1 MLAWIALSLAA
12 EVEGPWA
19 GGAYVDLAPGPDGVH
34 AAWVDGSTLR
44 YARLGQPTET
54 VADVV
59 EAGAPPPRPPPRG
72 SVPRGGTALPSGM
85 RAWGSRP
92 RPSPTSSRRATAA
105 RSGPRSHST

>member
-59 EAGAPPPRPPPRG
+59 EAG
-72 SVPRGGTALPSGM
+72 GGE
-85 RAWGSRP
+85 AW
-92 RPSPTSSRRATAA
+92 
-105 RSGPRSHST
+105 RSGGVDRAETGPQALAAFALVAGEPVVAWLDTRRDPGKHVT